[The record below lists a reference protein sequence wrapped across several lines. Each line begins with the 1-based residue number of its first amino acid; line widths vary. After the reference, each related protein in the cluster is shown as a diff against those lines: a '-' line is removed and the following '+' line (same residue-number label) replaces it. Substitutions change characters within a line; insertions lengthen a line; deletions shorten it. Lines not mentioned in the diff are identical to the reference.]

1 MSRKEDINRIS
12 KLLQELNFRNY
23 DESKSEE
30 LWEIFSHEG
39 FEKSWL
45 KTTDNDLQ
53 VAVEYINKVDTVTI
67 NEVVELENPMLYFI
81 LWLVKVYKE
90 RK

>member
-1 MSRKEDINRIS
+1 MNKKKDIERIS

-23 DESKSEE
+23 DESKSEK

-45 KTTDNDLQ
+45 ETTDKDLQ
-53 VAVEYINKVDTVTI
+53 VALEYINKVDTVTI
-67 NEVVELENPMLYFI
+67 NEVVELENPLLYFI
-81 LWLVKVYKE
+81 LWLVRVYEEGK
-90 RK
+90 